1 MKKIVTIL
9 CILFVVSSSAFAQSF
24 KVGLGGGLAIVNSP
38 DALTNDIS
46 KGGLGF
52 SSEYQVGLKGKFGVP
67 VLPFKLI
74 GEINYSLL
82 NGEEEFS
89 MVYYSETVDVKAE
102 TETSILS
109 FGLGAEYYLIPGPI
123 SPFVNATITLNTVNE
138 LKVKSTWKYN
148 GVTYPTEEE
157 TYGEKV
163 SRTGIGIG
171 AGVSISI
178 LPIID
183 IDITAKYNIVNLLGK
198 EDGEETISTTSLMA
212 TVFIGF

>member
-109 FGLGAEYYLIPGPI
+109 FGL
-123 SPFVNATITLNTVNE
+123 ATITLNTVNE

-157 TYGEKV
+157 TYGDKV
-163 SRTGIGIG
+163 SRTGIGVG

-212 TVFIGF
+212 TVFVGF